1 MLSNNTFSAVMLFL
15 EQMSLLNLT
24 FSGTIVGKKSLS
36 HVAHLSGKFFWVLHQ
51 IYCCLLLKILND
63 LSILLFRK
71 HIKLLDRSALLLC
84 NKSTTSYYLR
94 RTSEKTFIVC
104 YLF

>member
-71 HIKLLDRSALLLC
+71 HIKLLDRVSPLLS
-84 NKSTTSYYLR
+84 NKTTTSYLKK
-94 RTSEKTFIVC
+94 RTSKKSC
-104 YLF
+104 

>member
-36 HVAHLSGKFFWVLHQ
+36 HVAHLSGNFFWVLHQ

-71 HIKLLDRSALLLC
+71 HIKLLDRVSPLLS
-84 NKSTTSYYLR
+84 NKTTTSYLKK
-94 RTSEKTFIVC
+94 RTSKKSC
-104 YLF
+104 